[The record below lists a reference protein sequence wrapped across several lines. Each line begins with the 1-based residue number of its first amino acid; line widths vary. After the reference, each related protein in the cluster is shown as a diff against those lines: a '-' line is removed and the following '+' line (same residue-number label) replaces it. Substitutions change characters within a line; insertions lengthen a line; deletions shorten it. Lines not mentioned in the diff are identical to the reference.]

1 MKKNI
6 LVFPCGSEIGLDI
19 HRQIKYST
27 YFHLIGGSSVDDHGK
42 YVYEDYIGGLPYMSD
57 ASFLATLQHVVRER
71 KIDAIYPAMDM
82 AISYLKKN
90 EAFLGCKVIGANV
103 ETSEICLSK
112 EDTYNILN
120 GIIPIPQRYNFEQ
133 VHNYPVF
140 VKPKIGYGS
149 RGATIIHNRKELNT
163 VDSISDKLIL
173 EYLPGEEYTV
183 DCFTDKHGR
192 LLFFSARKRDR
203 IKMGISVNTT
213 FATNQHEFQKYAE
226 AINSKLRLRGA
237 WFFQVKRNR
246 EGHLVLLEVAARFGG
261 SSLLCFAIGVNFP
274 LMTLFDAFDYEV
286 SLQKNSY
293 NAIIDRAFSCKYTID
308 ITYNCV
314 YVDFDDCLY
323 LDNQR
328 LNTELVAFLYRC
340 INNNIRI
347 ILITKHRGDLN
358 TLLKKLRIDTLFDKI
373 IHLREDEEKYAHT
386 TEAQAIFIDDSYT
399 ERQKIKIHRG
409 IPVFSPEMVE
419 VLS

>member
-19 HRQIKYST
+19 HKQVKYST

-42 YVYEDYIGGLPYMSD
+42 YVYEDYIGGLPYISD
-57 ASFLATLQHVVRER
+57 ASFLATLKQVVKER
-71 KIDAIYPAMDM
+71 KIDAIYPTMDM
-82 AISYLKKN
+82 AISFLKKN
-90 EAFLGCKVIGANV
+90 EIFLACKVIGPDM
-103 ETSEICLSK
+103 ETAEICISK
-112 EDTYNILN
+112 EETYNRLN
-120 GIIPIPQRYNFEQ
+120 GIIPLPQRYNVGQ

-149 RGATIIHNRKELNT
+149 RGATIIHNKEELNAI
-163 VDSISDKLIL
+163 DSISDKLIL

-183 DCFTDKHGR
+183 DCFTDKHGH
-192 LLFFSARKRDR
+192 LLFSSARKRGR
-203 IKMGISVNTT
+203 IRMGISVNTS
-213 FATNQHEFQKYAE
+213 FVANQQEFQQYAE
-226 AINSKLRLRGA
+226 SINSELRFRGA

-246 EGHLVLLEVAARFGG
+246 NGLLVLLEVAARFGG
-261 SSLLCFAIGVNFP
+261 SSMLCFAIGINFP

-286 SLQKNSY
+286 SLQRNSY
-293 NAIIDRAFSCKYTID
+293 NAVIDRAFSCKYALD

-347 ILITKHRGDLN
+347 ILITKHCGDLN
-358 TLLKKLRIDTLFDKI
+358 TLLKKLRIDTLFDEI
-373 IHLREDEEKYAHT
+373 IHLQKDEEKYVHT
-386 TEAQAIFIDDSYT
+386 TENHAIFIDDSYA
-399 ERQKIKIHRG
+399 ERQKIIIHRG